1 MDLIDLIVENCEISC
16 MGIAGHCLYTD
27 AEYRGE
33 YRGWKIYLS
42 SPPNGG
48 ILGFE
53 IIHYSKD
60 LWLGS
65 LTFLDFDYCD
75 SDGIVAYAKE
85 NIDKVET
92 YLASISGQLQ
102 LF

>member
-16 MGIAGHCLYTD
+16 MGNVQQCLYTD
-27 AEYRGE
+27 ADFKAE

-53 IIHYSKD
+53 IIHENKD

-75 SDGIVAYAKE
+75 SDGIVACAKE